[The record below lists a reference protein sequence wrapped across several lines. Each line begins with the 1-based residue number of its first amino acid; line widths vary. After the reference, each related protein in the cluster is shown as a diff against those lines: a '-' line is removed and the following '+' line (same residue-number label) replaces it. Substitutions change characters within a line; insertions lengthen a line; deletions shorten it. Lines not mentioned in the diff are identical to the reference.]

1 MSRRSASARMGI
13 KSSATPAAR
22 PLEGRALFRKD
33 ASDIQPACATAGLP
47 IVPPAAKHIGIEI
60 VQVAALLPKSQ
71 GIPHDLAGRGILS
84 FRYGLADR
92 VGHGGRQGDA

>member
-1 MSRRSASARMGI
+1 MSRRSASARREI
-13 KSSATPAAR
+13 KSSATPAAG

-33 ASDIQPACATAGLP
+33 ASDVQPARATAGLAL
-47 IVPPAAKHIGIEI
+47 VPPAAKHIGIEI
-60 VQVAALLPKSQ
+60 VQMAALLPQAQ
-71 GIPHDLAGRGILS
+71 GIPHDLAGGGILS